1 MPRTIE
7 QSLSIKSLA
16 DDIGVDN
23 TAERLGITRESVR
36 RSIRVARKE
45 IRRDPVAPGDLL
57 D

>member
-36 RSIRVARKE
+36 RSIRVARKK
-45 IRRDPVAPGDLL
+45 IRQDPVAPGDLL